1 MDKPEISDPAE
12 NETKQLRALRA
23 QYLGLVAKQ
32 RWVSEEK
39 QAHRNR
45 NQCTDTRMGLIARLL
60 SRVLLRLWNAGL
72 YKMSGNG
79 NR

>member
-12 NETKQLRALRA
+12 NETKQHQALRA
-23 QYLGLVAKQ
+23 QYLALMAKP

-39 QAHRNR
+39 QAQRNR
-45 NQCTDTRMGLIARLL
+45 NQCTGTRMGLIERLL
-60 SRVLLRLWNAGL
+60 SSVLLRLWKAGL